1 MERRSGVM
9 RADLI
14 DSKRADTALYI
25 IICVYSHKRL
35 ACVIHQVPTTLIW
48 AEAAFLSLVMD
59 QMVDI
64 DFLRTVNSI
73 LVDNILERFPE
84 NLQQIASQ
92 WHNIIEGGVKSHS
105 FLEAC
110 LMTIVDFKLL
120 KGNGSLWCLSI
131 WLPLSPFHRPSRSL
145 GYPCGQ
151 GSIRVR
157 SQCRAAVLCG
167 NRHYQALRK

>member
-1 MERRSGVM
+1 MNLSGIFQDEIER
-9 RADLI
+9 LEQ
-14 DSKRADTALYI
+14 LYLFSPWLSEM
-25 IICVYSHKRL
+25 Y
-35 ACVIHQVPTTLIW
+35 AQTLV
-48 AEAAFLSLVMD
+48 EAAFLSLVMD

-120 KGNGSLWCLSI
+120 KGNGFLWCLSI

-157 SQCRAAVLCG
+157 SQCRTAVLCG
-167 NRHYQALRK
+167 NRRY